1 MHILECSTI
10 GQREY
15 VTPESVAVMSRVA
28 HGPASGNNR
37 GLIKRWM
44 GCLYDA
50 LLLIIWE
57 ELSLRIQH

>member
-1 MHILECSTI
+1 MFYHR
-10 GQREY
+10 QREY

-28 HGPASGNNR
+28 HGPAFGKNR

-50 LLLIIWE
+50 LLLITWE